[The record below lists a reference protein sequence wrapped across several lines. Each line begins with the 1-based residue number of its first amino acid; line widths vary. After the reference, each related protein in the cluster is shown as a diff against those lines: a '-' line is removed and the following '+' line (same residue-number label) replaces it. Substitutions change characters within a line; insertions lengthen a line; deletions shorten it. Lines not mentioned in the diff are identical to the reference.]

1 MGISDQFKDK
11 AHELQE
17 RAKDAM
23 GNKDESKDRQ
33 DKQQRTDDKKEGG
46 MMDKGKDAAQKAADR
61 AKQRGQ
67 DR

>member
-23 GNKDESKDRQ
+23 GNKEQSKDR
-33 DKQQRTDDKKEGG
+33 KDDKEGG
-46 MMDKGKDAAQKAADR
+46 GLMDKGRDAAQKAADR
-61 AKQRGQ
+61 AKQRGED